1 MEPSGTCAQSFF
13 QLIERVCDFQI
24 FASFRNVS
32 AEALNW
38 IINKHVWSRPSSWK
52 IMAETIEGFWK
63 VHFYS
68 SNLWVII

>member
-32 AEALNW
+32 AEALN
-38 IINKHVWSRPSSWK
+38 
-52 IMAETIEGFWK
+52 
-63 VHFYS
+63 
-68 SNLWVII
+68 